1 MENLLQTLNQI
12 NWDFSDYSSTKYP
25 LDLNSIPW
33 YPATFPAPIPK
44 FLIALLTKQ
53 GDTVLDPFGGKGTTA
68 VESIKQ
74 NRQFIYNDLNPFAFD
89 IANNIFQMM
98 ECCGNNRD
106 VITRVYNEDI
116 LLLKNKNRTNEVDT
130 YEGKNFED
138 ISKYY
143 PNDFLMRLENLNVN
157 KDVILWYHV
166 DTLIEL
172 LDIYEQ
178 LLSVTKEQTYFVRK
192 FALVSIL
199 KETCSQRGHFTY
211 VTDNCAPKKILYYNA
226 ISAYFAMLE
235 RIQLAFDDFFKQ
247 YYTVNEKNN
256 ILSLINKSQIYQGD
270 ARKLD
275 WINDASVDL
284 VVTSP
289 PYLCAQ
295 DYVKTMRLTNFFF
308 PTEEFKSSVANEIG
322 SRSRRNGNPSIVVN
336 DFYSA
341 MNDVISEV
349 NRVLKSKK
357 YFCLIVGQG
366 KGKITQDYD
375 TVSDLINLIINNH
388 GFEEIF
394 RTSRKIS
401 YKVVRVG
408 GVDYE
413 EIIIFRKK

>member
-44 FLIALLTKQ
+44 FLIALLTNQ
-53 GDTVLDPFGGKGTTA
+53 GDIVLDPFGGKGTTA

-74 NRQFIYNDLNPFAFD
+74 NRQFIYNDLNPFAYD
-89 IANNIFQMM
+89 IANNIFHIM
-98 ECCGNNRD
+98 EFCGNNKD
-106 VITRVYNEDI
+106 VITGIYNEDTLI
-116 LLLKNKNRTNEVDT
+116 LINKNRTNKVDE
-130 YEGKNFED
+130 YEGKNFEE
-138 ISKYY
+138 ILKYY
-143 PNDFLMRLENLNVN
+143 PDGFLSRLANFNIKE
-157 KDVILWYHV
+157 DVILWYHV

-172 LDIYEQ
+172 LDIYEH
-178 LLSVTKEQTYFVRK
+178 LLSQAKEQSYFVRK
-192 FALVSIL
+192 FALISIL
-199 KETCSQRGHFTY
+199 KETSSQRGHFTY
-211 VTDNCAPKKILYYNA
+211 VTDNCTPKKISYYNA

-235 RIQLAFDDFFKQ
+235 RIKLAFDDFLKQ
-247 YYTVNEKNN
+247 YYSVNEKNN

-275 WINDASVDL
+275 WINDNSVDL

-308 PTEEFKSSVANEIG
+308 PTEDFKSSVANEIG
-322 SRSRRNGNPSIVVN
+322 SRSRRNGNPSVVVY

-366 KGKITQDYD
+366 KGKITQNYD
-375 TVSDLINLIINNH
+375 TVSDLSNLIINNH
-388 GFEEIF
+388 GFNEIF
-394 RTSRKIS
+394 RTRRRIS

-413 EIIIFRKK
+413 EIIIFKKK